1 MYEIKII
8 PAEHVCNADII
19 SFNTMQRN
27 LKYKS
32 IIIVEKHLKGKDS
45 EVPQKMQL
53 NFAAVLKYSLVTYV
67 NIIRDRCQKQKT
79 EL

>member
-8 PAEHVCNADII
+8 PAEHVCDADRN

-32 IIIVEKHLKGKDS
+32 IITVEKHVQGKDS
-45 EVPQKMQL
+45 ENPQKMQL

-67 NIIRDRCQKQKT
+67 DIIRDRCQKT
-79 EL
+79 EN

>member
-8 PAEHVCNADII
+8 PAEHVCNADKN

-32 IIIVEKHLKGKDS
+32 IITVEK
-45 EVPQKMQL
+45 QL
-53 NFAAVLKYSLVTYV
+53 NFAAVVKYSFAKNRKLNYVTGPLHV
-67 NIIRDRCQKQKT
+67 
-79 EL
+79 